1 MNSGNLSQ
9 WGILRV
15 QAHGKGYQKRTPL
28 HFSCWRTFL
37 HSNLIWN
44 SSRREELS
52 HHPSHDFSF
61 NVFTFSS
68 TSLPYFSNLLF
79 SRSAV
84 SDSFKTPW
92 TVAHARLP
100 CLSLSLG
107 VCSNTCLLSQW
118 CHPAISPSIT
128 FFSFCSQSFPAS
140 GSFPMSNNTPH
151 DVLFHVCMMTWSCS
165 VMSDSLWTMD
175 CSLPGSFVHGIF
187 QARVLEWVATSFS
200 NVCMTNP

>member
-15 QAHGKGYQKRTPL
+15 QAHGMGYQKRTPL

-92 TVAHARLP
+92 TVAHTRLP
-100 CLSLSLG
+100 CLSLSRSLFKHMS
-107 VCSNTCLLSQW
+107 VESMMPSSHLTLYYLFLCLLS
-118 CHPAISPSIT
+118 IFPSI
-128 FFSFCSQSFPAS
+128 
-140 GSFPMSNNTPH
+140 
-151 DVLFHVCMMTWSCS
+151 
-165 VMSDSLWTMD
+165 
-175 CSLPGSFVHGIF
+175 
-187 QARVLEWVATSFS
+187 RVFS
-200 NVCMTNP
+200 NEQHHSPWCIVSCLYDDMKLLSRVRLFVNNGL